1 MEKLPKKEKHEIISL
16 VEQTRIEA
24 LSAVLDELDER
35 LPVALKASFES
46 NGREYKLTSA
56 EDCMLAFAQQNREA
70 VTLLYT
76 EIVARDDYRAEQA
89 MVKLLKLFEAYE
101 RTVALYAELM
111 SYYPVAAARVTEKL
125 PPLSEIAAHG
135 TRVWEDIK

>member
-1 MEKLPKKEKHEIISL
+1 MEKFPQKEKQEVVSL

-24 LSAVLDELDER
+24 LSSVLDELDAR
-35 LPVALKASFES
+35 LPVELKATFES
-46 NGREYKLTSA
+46 HGREYKLTSA

-70 VTLLYT
+70 VLALYT
-76 EIVARDDYRAEQA
+76 EIVARNDYRAEQA
-89 MVKLLKLFEAYE
+89 LVKLLKLFEAYE
-101 RTVALYAELM
+101 RTVALYAELV
-111 SYYPVAAARVTEKL
+111 SYCPVAAARVAEKL

>member
-1 MEKLPKKEKHEIISL
+1 MEKFPQKEKQEVVSL

-24 LSAVLDELDER
+24 LSSVLDELDVR
-35 LPVALKASFES
+35 LPVELKATFES
-46 NGREYKLTSA
+46 HGREYKLTSA

-70 VTLLYT
+70 VLALYT
-76 EIVARDDYRAEQA
+76 EIVARNDYRAEQA
-89 MVKLLKLFEAYE
+89 LVKLLKLFEAYE
-101 RTVALYAELM
+101 RTVALYAELV
-111 SYYPVAAARVTEKL
+111 SYYPVAAARVAEKL